1 MTRWPGTVTVADRP
15 REPGRG
21 KGRCLVGLG
30 GPSAPRLHARASAT
44 TKRSVSAVFSPPA
57 DGTSLGTEEGHAP
70 PVPTRGRGG
79 AGAEDTRGAAGTMTK
94 RRPETS
100 AGENLSSESIPE
112 GRLNLKRRCAERLP
126 EPSERA
132 ARSFGFL
139 IESGG

>member
-1 MTRWPGTVTVADRP
+1 MPRGVGRP
-15 REPGRG
+15 FRTSTSRS
-21 KGRCLVGLG
+21 GLCDYKTI
-30 GPSAPRLHARASAT
+30 RFCR
-44 TKRSVSAVFSPPA
+44 FQPPA

-100 AGENLSSESIPE
+100 AGENLSSESILE

-126 EPSERA
+126 EPSEHA